1 MVRLLLV
8 NTGITRTG
16 ARLSLDGGR
25 QGCKISARWAAKLAC
40 AQAVTGGWRRSSL
53 VIRDQRSGTQPMRA
67 FRWTASHRDARPEQY
82 LTPACSAPG
91 SLPRAKPTAISPDGR
106 YIVGVGYNAAA
117 GRSEAFLLDTL
128 NPVPEPASLIALGA
142 GLAGLVG
149 LRRRKQ
155 A

>member
-1 MVRLLLV
+1 
-8 NTGITRTG
+8 
-16 ARLSLDGGR
+16 
-25 QGCKISARWAAKLAC
+25 
-40 AQAVTGGWRRSSL
+40 
-53 VIRDQRSGTQPMRA
+53 MRA
-67 FRWTASHRDARPEQY
+67 FRWTQATGMQDLNSCLR
-82 LTPACSAPG
+82 
-91 SLPRAKPTAISPDGR
+91 KPTNALARYLAQANAISPDGR